1 MIIIIFIGVFLL
13 MFLLKNKHFVKTDL
27 NKNFGSEQVPV
38 IKCGL
43 DVAFMSPGDFILIK
57 RI

>member
-13 MFLLKNKHFVKTDL
+13 MFLLKNKHLVKTDL

-43 DVAFMSPGDFILIK
+43 DVAFMSPGDLI
-57 RI
+57 